1 MKRARIVV
9 PGVCVIRAHT
19 LSEKLGDRRTVASHG
34 RGVELTAGHGDG
46 DGEEVQNGADG
57 EATASTELS
66 ASADGE
72 ATASTELSAI
82 TREEIDKLLCVGSCS
97 LPDTS

>member
-46 DGEEVQNGADG
+46 DGKEVQNG
-57 EATASTELS
+57 
-66 ASADGE
+66 ADGE